1 MSRKKIVA
9 GNWKMNLD
17 YNEAIALIN
26 NVINASKTII
36 NVEKIIFPPFPFLQI
51 ACDMTKNETNFFIGA
66 QNCSEHISGAF
77 TGEVSA
83 NMINSIGCSHVL
95 IGHSER
101 RLFFK
106 ETDGHLI
113 LKIKHAL
120 NHNLHIIYCVGE
132 QLEERKNALH
142 FDVVRAQLE
151 NVLNNFNELDLEKI
165 YIAYEPVWAIG
176 TGETATPEQAQEI
189 HAYIRRVI
197 NKNYSAEVAEKI
209 NILYGGSCNSK
220 NAKELFSCKDI
231 DGGLIGG
238 ASLKADEFCKIML
251 SF

>member
-1 MSRKKIVA
+1 
-9 GNWKMNLD
+9 MNTD
-17 YNEAIALIN
+17 YNEAMALIT
-26 NVINASKTII
+26 NVFNASKTLI
-36 NVEKIIFPPFPFLQI
+36 NVEKIIFPPFPFLQS
-51 ACDMTKNETNFFIGA
+51 ACEIIKNETSFFIGA
-66 QNCSEHISGAF
+66 QNCSEHLSGAY

-83 NMINSIGCSHVL
+83 NMINSIGCSYVL

-106 ETDGHLI
+106 ETDDQLI
-113 LKIKHAL
+113 WKIKHAL
-120 NHNLHIIYCVGE
+120 NHNLRIVYCVGE

-176 TGETATPEQAQEI
+176 TGETATPDQAQEM
-189 HAYIRRVI
+189 HAYIRGVI
-197 NKNYSAEVAEKI
+197 NKNFSAEAAEKI

-220 NAKELFSCKDI
+220 NAKQLFSCKDI

>member
-9 GNWKMNLD
+9 GNWKMNTD

-26 NVINASKTII
+26 NVFNASKTLI
-36 NVEKIIFPPFPFLQI
+36 NVEKIVFPPFPFLHS
-51 ACDMTKNETNFFIGA
+51 ACEITKNESNFFIGA
-66 QNCSEHISGAF
+66 QNCSEYLSGAY

-83 NMINSIGCSHVL
+83 NMINSIGCSYVL

-101 RLFFK
+101 RLYFK
-106 ETDGHLI
+106 ETDGQLI

-120 NHNLHIIYCVGE
+120 NHNLRIVYCVGE

-151 NVLNNFNELDLEKI
+151 QVLNNFNELDLEKI

-176 TGETATPEQAQEI
+176 TGETATPNQAQEM
-189 HAYIRRVI
+189 HAHIRSVI
-197 NKNYSAEVAEKI
+197 NKSFSAVAAEKI

-220 NAKELFSCKDI
+220 NAKELFSCNDI